1 VAPGAYVH
9 LVPCIAGFVGGDHVA
24 MILATGL
31 DAYRGVAL
39 GVDVGTNTE
48 IVLVKD
54 GKMVCTSCASGPAFE
69 GGQITHGM
77 RAMAGAIDRVWVE
90 DGEVRYRVI
99 GGGEPRGFSGSA
111 LIDLLAALVR
121 IGAADAGGRLRAGR
135 VFRVGGVPFSQGDLR
150 QLQLAKAAIRS
161 GIEALLRETGTGP
174 EEIEKVFLAGA
185 FGMAIDPGARASGPA
200 WPLSRPRS
208 GGGRPPS
215 PGRPGTSNSPPTP
228 ATRSSSSSA
237 WACPNRGQ
245 GEPGRYPTRLS
256 HRPQRLLSIS
266 AILRRKVLSSSFRRE
281 ATEGSSSTN
290 RLIFSHR
297 SS

>member
-1 VAPGAYVH
+1 
-9 LVPCIAGFVGGDHVA
+9 

-31 DAYRGVAL
+31 DDYRGVAL

-161 GIEALLRETGTGP
+161 GIEALLRETGTG
-174 EEIEKVFLAGA
+174 EKVFLAGA
-185 FGMAIDPGARASGPA
+185 FGMAIDPGAAVAVGLFPPLPGDRFVGVGNAAGIGACLALVSASERRRAE
-200 WPLSRPRS
+200 RI
-208 GGGRPPS
+208 
-215 PGRPGTSNSPPTP
+215 
-228 ATRSSSSSA
+228 TRSA
-237 WACPNRGQ
+237 GYLELTAYPGYQELFIKCLGLP
-245 GEPGRYPTRLS
+245 EPAAL
-256 HRPQRLLSIS
+256 
-266 AILRRKVLSSSFRRE
+266 
-281 ATEGSSSTN
+281 
-290 RLIFSHR
+290 
-297 SS
+297 